1 MYITFGMIE
10 TGPHIFASKQF
21 SKNESLDQTTKEL
34 KLTTVKSI
42 YFNANVL
49 SSTNCH

>member
-1 MYITFGMIE
+1 MIE